1 MSILITGGA
10 GLLGSSLAKELINQ
24 GYNDIVLFDVQP
36 NYKLGEDIL
45 KKAKV
50 IMGDI
55 TLWTDL
61 TNVIATYEVDE
72 VFHLA
77 AILSSES
84 EQNPTKAFR
93 INVEGTVN
101 LLEISRMN
109 KVKHVIFP
117 STIATYGPDVI
128 EPVDEKQRQEPTNI
142 YGVTKVAC
150 ELWGL
155 YYYRRYG
162 VDFRAVRFCRLVN
175 PGREGGGA
183 ASFPSL
189 MIQKAAL
196 GEPYESEVQ
205 DDYRIPLIY
214 MKDAVNALFLLFKAE
229 EVKTRIYN
237 LSGLAPTA
245 REILNIIKKYIPD
258 CSLRFPAKKT
268 VSHLQIPLRYEDS
281 KAREEL
287 GWAPK
292 FNLEEMIKDF
302 VEEVKT
308 GKYNTFK

>member
-1 MSILITGGA
+1 MSILITGGT
-10 GLLGSSLAKELINQ
+10 GFLGSSLAKELIKK
-24 GYNDIVLFDVQP
+24 GYNDIVLFDIKP
-36 NYKLGEDIL
+36 NYKLIEDIL
-45 KKAKV
+45 EKVKV
-50 IMGDI
+50 ITGDV
-55 TLWTDL
+55 TLWSDL
-61 TNVIATYEVDE
+61 INVVAQYKVDE

-93 INVEGTVN
+93 INVEATVN
-101 LLEISRMN
+101 ILEIARMYR
-109 KVKHVIFP
+109 VRHVIFP

-162 VDFRAVRFCRLVN
+162 LDFRAVRLSRLVN
-175 PGREGGGA
+175 PGRGGGGA

-196 GEPYESEVQ
+196 GEPYESEAQ
-205 DDYRIPLIY
+205 EDYRVPLIY
-214 MKDAVNALFLLFKAE
+214 IKDAVNALFLLFKAE
-229 EVKTRIYN
+229 AVKTRIYN
-237 LSGLAPTA
+237 LSGIAPTA
-245 REILNIIKKYIPD
+245 KEILNIIKKYIPD
-258 CSLRFPAKKT
+258 CSLRFPEKKT
-268 VSHLQIPLRYEDS
+268 VSHLQIPLGYEDS

-287 GWAPK
+287 GWAHK

-302 VEEVKT
+302 IEEIKT
-308 GKYNTFK
+308 GKYI

>member
-1 MSILITGGA
+1 MSILITGGM
-10 GLLGSSLAKELINQ
+10 GSLGTFLAKELINQ
-24 GYNDIVLFDVQP
+24 GYNDVVLFDVQP

-50 IMGDI
+50 IIGDI
-55 TLWTDL
+55 TLWADL
-61 TNVIATYEVDE
+61 TNVMATCEVDE

-77 AILSSES
+77 AILSSDS
-84 EQNPTKAFR
+84 EQNPTKSFR

-101 LLEISRMN
+101 LLEISRMH

-162 VDFRAVRFCRLVN
+162 LDFRAVRLSRLVN
-175 PGREGGGA
+175 PGRGGGGA

-196 GEPYESEVQ
+196 GKQYDSEVQ
-205 DDYRIPLIY
+205 EDYKVPLIY
-214 MKDAVNALFLLFKAE
+214 IKDAVNALILLFKAK
-229 EVKTRIYN
+229 EVETRIYN
-237 LSGLAPTA
+237 LSGISPTA
-245 REILNIIKKYIPD
+245 KEILGMINKFLPD
-258 CSLRFPAKKT
+258 YSMRFLEKKT
-268 VSHLQIPLRYEDS
+268 VSHLQIPLRYDDS
-281 KAREEL
+281 KARREL
-287 GWAPK
+287 GWIPK
-292 FNLEEMIKDF
+292 FDLENMIRDF
-302 VEEVKT
+302 IEEIKT
-308 GKYNTFK
+308 GKY